1 MKTTPR
7 SSSGSSSRIRNAFT
21 LIELLVVIAII
32 ALLIGIL
39 LPTLGKARE
48 SAWNVL
54 CQNNLRQ
61 IGLTIQ
67 VYLDGPGDDRF
78 PNPVP
83 KELNLPPNAP
93 VFFQYMYPIIF
104 DDSTF
109 ADQPISD
116 QTVKRRPDNP
126 EMFNCPAA
134 RGLASVREPQSK
146 AYLESGARLFVLDD
160 DDNDFRPDAGSY
172 TDAEDAEVFTEY
184 WFNDSRA
191 GELASARFGRV
202 GVAGR
207 KISQITNIDATVF
220 VTDALDEFPRHAGR
234 NEFAAPGSGVPAT
247 VGKNN
252 FLFGDQS
259 VRQLS
264 IDVYNSSDFGD
275 QYGSLGPYFN
285 WGHFYPRN

>member
-172 TDAEDAEVFTEY
+172 TDAEDIKKLGQ
-184 WFNDSRA
+184 R
-191 GELASARFGRV
+191 L
-202 GVAGR
+202 R
-207 KISQITNIDATVF
+207 KIDDDYGTEANYIFYLSTPPKLYADIPAALSAEGLAQREKGWGRLIVEKPFGYSEESAKELNEAIQQYFPEDNIYQDSKQW
-220 VTDALDEFPRHAGR
+220 RGI
-234 NEFAAPGSGVPAT
+234 G
-247 VGKNN
+247 
-252 FLFGDQS
+252 
-259 VRQLS
+259 
-264 IDVYNSSDFGD
+264 
-275 QYGSLGPYFN
+275 
-285 WGHFYPRN
+285 